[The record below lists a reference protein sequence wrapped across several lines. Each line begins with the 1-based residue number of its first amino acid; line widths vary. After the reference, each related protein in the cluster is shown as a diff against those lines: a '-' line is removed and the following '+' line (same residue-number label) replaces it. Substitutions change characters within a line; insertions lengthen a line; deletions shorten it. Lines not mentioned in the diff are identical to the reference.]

1 MNRYEN
7 APDFG
12 AEENLM
18 RRIPRVA
25 AIHDVSCLGR
35 CALTVIMP
43 VMSALGVQ
51 VVPLPTA
58 LLSTHTGGF
67 ENMYFEDLTDRM
79 KKIASHWKS
88 IGTDFDAIYSGFLG
102 SEEQIE
108 LLRGFIRD
116 FERTNDGKKTFI
128 AVDPVMGDDG
138 MLYSTYTRGLVLGMG
153 KLCEGADL
161 ITPNLTEVCCL
172 TGTPFPS
179 AFPENEKEA
188 KELALSLA
196 EKVKNIYAC
205 RRAVITGIEIHGGGK
220 SVMTAAFDFSGVASV
235 ENASGAEFNDGM
247 GNGGATVQA
256 DAETFHTIPLLPRS
270 YPGTGDV
277 FASIL
282 IGKLLGGED
291 FGGSVKAACD
301 FVSLA
306 TEKSSH
312 YATPIRDGLVF
323 EPYIEEICKR

>member
-12 AEENLM
+12 ADEALM
-18 RRIPRVA
+18 PRIPRIA

-35 CALTVIMP
+35 CALTVIIP

-67 ENMYFEDLTDRM
+67 KNMYFEDLTAQM
-79 KKIASHWKS
+79 KNISSHWQS

-102 SEEQIE
+102 SEEQIDM
-108 LLRGFIRD
+108 LRSFIRD
-116 FERTNDGKKTFI
+116 FAHTNDGKKTFV

-161 ITPNLTEVCCL
+161 ITPNLTEACCL
-172 TGTPFPS
+172 TGISFPS
-179 AFPENEKEA
+179 ASPENEAEA
-188 KELALSLA
+188 KELALTLA
-196 EKVKNIYAC
+196 EKLVGTYAC
-205 RRAVITGIEIHGGGK
+205 GRAVITGIEIHGK
-220 SVMTAAFDFSGVASV
+220 EKKVMTAAFENSGRAGG
-235 ENASGAEFNDGM
+235 ASGEG
-247 GNGGATVQA
+247 GNACA
-256 DAETFHTIPLLPRS
+256 FHTLPLLPRS

-282 IGKLLGGED
+282 IGKLMRGED
-291 FGGSVKAACD
+291 FGKSVSAACD

-306 TEKSSH
+306 TEESAH

-323 EPYIEEICKR
+323 EPYLGELCGKA